1 MNHALLAA
9 FCGATALAVA
19 LVPGAA
25 KAQAKGSTATPV
37 VKVRVVA
44 DRHVVVDQHPIVVLK
59 TDSRGKVIW
68 ELPAQGPWRFQS
80 DSVAIDGGQ
89 FLGCNVEAKGM
100 RYVCTDKSPRQ
111 SALFPYRI
119 TVYNGTGGNAK
130 GISTDS
136 AVQNE

>member
-1 MNHALLAA
+1 
-9 FCGATALAVA
+9 
-19 LVPGAA
+19 
-25 KAQAKGSTATPV
+25 
-37 VKVRVVA
+37 
-44 DRHVVVDQHPIVVLK
+44 
-59 TDSRGKVIW
+59 
-68 ELPAQGPWRFQS
+68 
-80 DSVAIDGGQ
+80 
-89 FLGCNVEAKGM
+89 M